1 VTQAGGMPAPTTA
14 STPNGVTP
22 KWRSLVC
29 ALRWSQTVIPPCGSR
44 DSPNAVAV
52 NKRYDFTRME
62 REFITTDISL
72 RGLCRKHGISA
83 HSLVTVQAKKGK
95 WAEKREQ
102 YQAKESDA
110 SMSRHAARQADRV
123 TEVRDKALDAIEVA
137 LDKFSSDMAATEKR
151 RIDGEWVD
159 VPVMRLKPGMSP
171 SCSTASRCC
180 STGPPSSA
188 STRVSPSAPSS
199 PSMPCASSSRPPR
212 GWKDH
217 PRWRCHPCREDGW
230 TTDGVALTHRS

>member
-1 VTQAGGMPAPTTA
+1 MTQAGGMPAPTTA

-44 DSPNAVAV
+44 DSPSAVAV

-110 SMSRHAARQADRV
+110 FMSRHAARQADRLA
-123 TEVRDKALDAIEVA
+123 EIEDKFLDVIEEA
-137 LDKFSSDMAATEKR
+137 LDKFASDMHATERK
-151 RIDGEWVD
+151 RIDGEWVE
-159 VPVMRLKPGMSP
+159 VPVMRLKPKDVAILLDRLQVLFDKPTRISEGRDLTVRSELPIDALNQIVELTRGRAAPPTSP
-171 SCSTASRCC
+171 LPR
-180 STGPPSSA
+180 
-188 STRVSPSAPSS
+188 R
-199 PSMPCASSSRPPR
+199 RP
-212 GWKDH
+212 D
-217 PRWRCHPCREDGW
+217 D
-230 TTDGVALTHRS
+230 